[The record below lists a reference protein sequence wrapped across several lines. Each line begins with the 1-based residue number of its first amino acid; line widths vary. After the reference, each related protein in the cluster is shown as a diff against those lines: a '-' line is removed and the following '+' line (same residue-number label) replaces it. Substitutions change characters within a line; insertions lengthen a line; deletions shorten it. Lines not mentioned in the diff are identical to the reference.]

1 MPNVDPLGLEY
12 EMIQTEAARPTLA
25 SSGALKGFS
34 QQVTDDVKAA
44 EFEKLLMQGLKGYEA
59 VKQQMVQSGEI
70 DAADAITIRGPEVA
84 FWSTPENTL
93 KLYQSLDMAA
103 QKKRA
108 AKARDTA
115 MSKITAETTSQGQAR
130 AAMETGFQ
138 DEAKDFVGA
147 TTKDEAATALTAK
160 EGTDPDALD
169 KITQIDFSQFKS
181 SEKAMDFIG
190 AFYPDVY
197 KNEQVQDRI
206 RMMFDKEKIALEAAN
221 RPPPAPR
228 ANTGNKLLD
237 TAYTKWAREAGNTP
251 SAAKMLTEF
260 NGILAKAGYKTGNS
274 IFDVEFTDKGDIAGM
289 GAGVKPFR
297 DYLTDQKSAE
307 AKSTVAAITMI
318 VRNKFFGATLS
329 PNEQKSFED
338 VTQNRTITSE
348 KSLIEGMK
356 RVATFINESLKK
368 AEGHDTSGAGLKEYL
383 KKQGVATS
391 DDFTSKSATSAAD
404 IKGIDDRLAA
414 IKKRKAELQKKN
426 GGK

>member
-12 EMIQTEAARPTLA
+12 EMIQQKAARPTLA
-25 SSGALKGFS
+25 SSGAMQGFAK
-34 QQVTDDVKAA
+34 QVTDDVKAA
-44 EFEKLLMQGLKGYEA
+44 EFEKLLMQGLRGYEA
-59 VKQQMVQSGEI
+59 VKRQMVQSGEI
-70 DAADAITIRGPEVA
+70 DEGDVITIRGPEVA
-84 FWSTPENTL
+84 FWGTPENTL
-93 KLYQSLDMAA
+93 KLYQNLDAA
-103 QKKRA
+103 VQKKAAAKKRA
-108 AKARDTA
+108 TA
-115 MSKITAETTSQGQAR
+115 MTQITAEPTSQGQAR
-130 AAMETGFQ
+130 AAMVTGYQ

-147 TTKDEAATALTAK
+147 TKNDEAAAALTAK

-169 KITQIDFSQFKS
+169 KITQIDFSQLKS

-190 AFYPDVY
+190 TFYPDVY
-197 KNEQVQDRI
+197 KNKQVQDRI

-221 RPPPAPR
+221 RPPPPPR
-228 ANTGNKLLD
+228 ADTGNKLLD
-237 TAYTKWAREAGNTP
+237 TAYTKWAREAGNMP

-260 NGILAKAGYKTGNS
+260 NGILANAGYKTGNS

-297 DYLTDQKSAE
+297 NFLTDQQSAE

-329 PNEQKSFED
+329 PNEQASFED

-356 RVATFINESLKK
+356 RVATFINETLKK
-368 AEGHDTSGAGLKEYL
+368 AEGHDTSGAGLVEYL

-391 DDFTSKSATSAAD
+391 DDLTSKSATSAAD
-404 IKGIDDRLAA
+404 IKVIDDRLDA
-414 IKKRKAELQKKN
+414 IKKRRSELKKKK
-426 GGK
+426 GG